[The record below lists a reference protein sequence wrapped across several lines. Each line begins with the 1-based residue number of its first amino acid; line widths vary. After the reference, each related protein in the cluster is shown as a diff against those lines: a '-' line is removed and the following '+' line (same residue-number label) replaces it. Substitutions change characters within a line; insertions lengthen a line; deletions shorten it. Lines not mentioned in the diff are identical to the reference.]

1 MTKKSNAKSWK
12 ILCLILALVLVAATV
27 LGVLQFCTPAGKKIR
42 PSEWFS
48 KTEAPKPQEETGG
61 LEILPDENNGIALM
75 SAEISPED
83 YAANG
88 ILEEAESAYTITASV
103 YPGNATLPGNGKLN
117 WSLAWYGGIG
127 TWSGSVADK
136 ACADYVTLTVAED
149 SMSATVEMMQAF
161 GSQMQIRVKTDK
173 DEAGNAIGATCR
185 VECRQRLAGI
195 SSKNTELI
203 PESGDLRTMGS
214 ATLLTDCV
222 GQISSALVLV
232 EKSAATKGLIGV
244 RTSVEINETVFG
256 QMKSAVEWK
265 SEIGQNLAAKAGNLL
280 LDGNYNLKS
289 QVTVLDDFL
298 GLSLTQTA
306 TGSGEYENLKQDRA
320 LVLSWLKS
328 NANAG
333 LLKLRVEV
341 YRIESPS
348 VVETS
353 CEVKLVFDAARIAVP
368 VLFLGTGT
376 NEIEF

>member
-27 LGVLQFCTPAGKKIR
+27 LGVMQFCTPAGKKIR

-48 KTEAPKPQEETGG
+48 KKEAPKPQEETGG
-61 LEILPDENNGIALM
+61 LEILPDEGNGIALT
-75 SAEISPED
+75 SAEITREA

-88 ILEEAESAYTITASV
+88 ISEEAKSAYTITASV

-149 SMSATVEMMQAF
+149 SMSATVEMIREF
-161 GSQMQIRVKTDK
+161 GSQMQICVKTDK

-203 PESGDLRTMGS
+203 PESGDLTALES

-222 GQISSALVLV
+222 TQMESALVHV

-244 RTSVEINETVFG
+244 RYSVELDETVFG
-256 QMKSAVEWK
+256 QMKSAVEWQ

-280 LDGNYNLKS
+280 LNESHTQKS

-320 LVLSWLKS
+320 LVLSWLKA
-328 NANAG
+328 NATAG
-333 LLKLRVEV
+333 LLKLRIEV
-341 YRIESPS
+341 YRIETPGI
-348 VVETS
+348 VETS

-368 VLFLGTGT
+368 VLSLVPSAS
-376 NEIEF
+376 EIEF